1 VEVEMG
7 SRVGYLWAVVGVGLV
22 FVGTVQAFTNMGAL
36 TAVLSWAVV
45 ALFGTFVAVAGA
57 KRVMAESDES
67 ASSNPE
73 KALGKTDSRFG
84 RR

>member
-1 VEVEMG
+1 MG
-7 SRVGYLWAVVGVGLV
+7 SRMGYVWGTVGIGLV
-22 FVGTVQAFTNMGAL
+22 FGGTVRAFASMGDL
-36 TAVLSWAVV
+36 TAVLSWAVI

-57 KRVMAESDES
+57 KRVMADADEG